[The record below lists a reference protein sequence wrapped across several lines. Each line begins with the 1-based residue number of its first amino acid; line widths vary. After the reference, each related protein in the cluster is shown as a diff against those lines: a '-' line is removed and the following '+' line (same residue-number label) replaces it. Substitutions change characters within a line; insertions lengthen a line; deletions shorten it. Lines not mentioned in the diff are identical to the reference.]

1 MNNPANTKA
10 SGQSGNELIA
20 HHMWCGGREKE
31 KTLSTAVAGPQI
43 AGERPRVGY
52 RGLAKTSSRSD
63 GSSRLTASSP
73 RNRFCAM
80 RMESCETFFIER
92 LKPIK

>member
-20 HHMWCGGREKE
+20 HHMWCGGRERE

-52 RGLAKTSSRSD
+52 RGLANQFPVGRVVEVD
-63 GSSRLTASSP
+63 GIESEEPVLRDENGVL
-73 RNRFCAM
+73 RNF
-80 RMESCETFFIER
+80 
-92 LKPIK
+92 LH